1 MRLSLDKGCIK
12 RTASGWPSVA
22 RELLPYRP
30 PIPTYTTKDYMTVKE
45 LRENYEK
52 AVAAIKDSCPHTE
65 FETMPYMWAP
75 GHITGM
81 VQVCKYCEKILSE
94 GITVGGGT
102 VTVSP
107 SESEPSLYRFRGNK

>member
-1 MRLSLDKGCIK
+1 
-12 RTASGWPSVA
+12 
-22 RELLPYRP
+22 
-30 PIPTYTTKDYMTVKE
+30 MTVKE
-45 LRENYEK
+45 LRKNYEK
-52 AVAAIKDSCPHTE
+52 AVAAIQDLCPHTE